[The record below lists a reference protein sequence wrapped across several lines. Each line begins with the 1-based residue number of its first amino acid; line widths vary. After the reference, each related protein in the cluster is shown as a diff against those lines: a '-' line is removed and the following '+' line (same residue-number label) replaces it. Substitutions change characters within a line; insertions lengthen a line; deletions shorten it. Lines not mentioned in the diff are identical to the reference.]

1 MCILQRYYYMEQR
14 HGSKKE
20 ESKLQAAEMNFL
32 RVIVEKSRGRESE
45 THTLRESSR
54 WKKHRTKL

>member
-1 MCILQRYYYMEQR
+1 MCISKRYYYMEQR
-14 HGSKKE
+14 HGTKKE

-32 RVIVEKSRGRESE
+32 RVIVEKPGEGESE

-54 WKKHRTKL
+54 WRKYRTKL